1 MTDRIVIPPSNA
13 APAAGD
19 LLFRTPP
26 NWPAVF
32 LFAVMSLLHYANSAL
47 AFAHDRLEGYMS
59 LIFGSLFATAAFAGY
74 VSRFELAVLP
84 AQRRL
89 RLRSGYR
96 YFTYERWIPFTR
108 VRGVRLTTTSAPD
121 NPRSRIELLC
131 DLEDVECPPTCIP
144 RQEAL
149 CLAMTLGVRLVKVS
163 EGGEPT
169 TTGRIEEFR
178 S

>member
-1 MTDRIVIPPSNA
+1 MTDRIAIPESA
-13 APAAGD
+13 ASPAAGN

-32 LFAVMSLLHYANSAL
+32 LFSVMSLLHYANSAL
-47 AFAHDRLEGYMS
+47 AFAHDRVEGYMS
-59 LIFGSLFATAAFAGY
+59 LIFGSLFATAAVAGY

-96 YFTYERWIPFTR
+96 YFTYERSIPFAR
-108 VRGVRLTTTSAPD
+108 VHGVRLTTTSAPD

-131 DLEDVECPPTCIP
+131 ELEDIECPPTCIP

-149 CLAMTLGVRLVKVS
+149 CLAMTLGVRLFKVS
-163 EGGEPT
+163 EGDET
-169 TTGRIEEFR
+169 KSTGRIEEFR